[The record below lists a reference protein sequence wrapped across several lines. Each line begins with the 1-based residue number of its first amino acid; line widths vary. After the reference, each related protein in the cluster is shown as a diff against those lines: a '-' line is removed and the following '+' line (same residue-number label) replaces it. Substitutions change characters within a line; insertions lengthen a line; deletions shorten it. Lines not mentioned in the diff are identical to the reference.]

1 MRRGSIVVAGE
12 EKRVTE
18 PSILR
23 AIRALEKPIEASVMD
38 TREVGE
44 EGTPSV
50 GGGGTLGPKPIPG
63 GRGGPAGGEGR
74 HLGNTSRLAAGTGT
88 GRLDGEGGHP
98 G

>member
-1 MRRGSIVVAGE
+1 MVAGE

-44 EGTPSV
+44 GTPSV
-50 GGGGTLGPKPIPG
+50 GGGGNPRTEADPRRRS
-63 GRGGPAGGEGR
+63 GRW
-74 HLGNTSRLAAGTGT
+74 
-88 GRLDGEGGHP
+88 
-98 G
+98 